1 MKRSSINPDTNPN
14 HNYINNQNTNN
25 FGINSQNNFQ
35 QIPQNNVQPPVV
47 QYNVNSNAILNFN
60 STPRHKDSTKF
71 NQYDQYNNSQQD
83 NIVIQQIN

>member
-14 HNYINNQNTNN
+14 HSYINNQNNNN

-35 QIPQNNVQPPVV
+35 QIPQNNVQTPVL
-47 QYNVNSNAILNFN
+47 QYNVNSNGILNFN
-60 STPRHKDSTKF
+60 STPRHKENTKF
-71 NQYDQYNNSQQD
+71 NQYDQYNSQQD